1 MQEEFFTGEFHVVR
15 VLSEFSCE
23 SAGLMRIY
31 IEKNNRYFSVEEAVG
46 KKIVDNVGRGLEILG
61 NFMGNMLWK
70 MAGNRV

>member
-1 MQEEFFTGEFHVVR
+1 
-15 VLSEFSCE
+15 
-23 SAGLMRIY
+23 MRIY